1 MAFIEII
8 KMEESIE
15 QAIEALKKS
24 TLVNSILSH
33 KSIPLEEVVDRISS
47 SPLSFRSCR
56 VGVKKFNSFSGS
68 ILIGIHSKPSIIIAF
83 VRFEKLF
90 FSNKSRAYLVETLS
104 TNLETKWFIEA
115 LDLNKFWG
123 VYRGDLTSIR
133 EYLSEGK
140 NKNIFHKPEL
150 KLKSL
155 DEAKKFIEA

>member
-56 VGVKKFNSFSGS
+56 VGVKKFNSFFGPT
-68 ILIGIHSKPSIIIAF
+68 LIGIHSRSSIIIVF
-83 VRFEKLF
+83 VRF
-90 FSNKSRAYLVETLS
+90 
-104 TNLETKWFIEA
+104 
-115 LDLNKFWG
+115 
-123 VYRGDLTSIR
+123 
-133 EYLSEGK
+133 
-140 NKNIFHKPEL
+140 
-150 KLKSL
+150 
-155 DEAKKFIEA
+155 